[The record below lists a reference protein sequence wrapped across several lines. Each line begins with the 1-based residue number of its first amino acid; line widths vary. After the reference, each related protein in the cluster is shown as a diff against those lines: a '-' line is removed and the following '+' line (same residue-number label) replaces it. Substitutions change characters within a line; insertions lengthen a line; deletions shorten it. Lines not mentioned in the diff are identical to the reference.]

1 MTRLVIVLMLGAQA
15 ATAVVGKTPRT
26 VDGKPD
32 LQGVWNYSSDV
43 PLERPKE
50 YADRT
55 LVTRDERAKQNAAR
69 EASFDRLLTTGVGA
83 HDKFWLDYEA
93 QVEDLRTSLITYP
106 ENGRLPKL
114 VDGVQ
119 RVGGFAAIFNDVKG
133 TLPVRFFAGGIGK
146 DGPEDRGLFE
156 RCLAGPNTGPP
167 LTPGGDNNY
176 LEIAQTRDYVLVLT
190 EHIHDARIIPLDQKP
205 HVGQSVR
212 MWNGDARGRWEGTT
226 LVVETTN
233 FNGKGM
239 LATSAASGR
248 LRGVAQGANSHVVER
263 FTPLD
268 KDTIKYEVTI
278 TDREAFSQPVTIMM
292 PLNRDEN
299 YLIVEYGCHEGNYA
313 IPNELTAGRKADR
326 DAVGAK
332 TSTP

>member
-1 MTRLVIVLMLGAQA
+1 MKGLLMLATTIVTQA
-15 ATAVVGKTPRT
+15 ALAGAAYKAPRT

-50 YADRT
+50 YADRK
-55 LVTRDERAKQNAAR
+55 LMTREERAKQNAAR
-69 EASFDRLLTTGVGA
+69 EATFDRLLNTGVGA

-93 QVEDLRTSLITYP
+93 HVEDLRTSLITYP

-133 TLPVRFFAGGIGK
+133 TLPVRFFAGGIGR

-156 RCLAGPNTGPP
+156 RCLVGPNTGPP

-176 LEIAQTRDYVLVLT
+176 LQIAQTPDSVLVLT
-190 EHIHDARIIPLDQKP
+190 EHIHDARIIPLDGRP
-205 HVGQSVR
+205 HIDSR
-212 MWNGDARGRWEGTT
+212 IRRWNGDSRGRWDGET

-233 FNGKGM
+233 FSPLTQSFND
-239 LATSAASGR
+239 SGT
-248 LRGVAQGANSHVVER
+248 GISKVVTER
-263 FTPLD
+263 FTRVS
-268 KDTIKYEVTI
+268 DTILDYEATI
-278 TDREAFSQPVTIMM
+278 VDPDTFQDTIVLSFPMA
-292 PLNRDEN
+292 RSTARVFEFA
-299 YLIVEYGCHEGNYA
+299 CHEHNYSLPM
-313 IPNELTAGRKADR
+313 ILS
-326 DAVGAK
+326 GARAAEEIA
-332 TSTP
+332 PPRR